1 MASNNKGW
9 LKKILLSLMVLL
21 LLAAAAVY
29 WIFRSS
35 LPELTGEL
43 TSADLTG
50 PVVIQRDQQGLATIS
65 GENRDDL
72 AYATGFVHA
81 QERFFQMDLMRR
93 RAAGEL
99 SEILGKV
106 TLNVDKNARVH
117 RFRARAKKFIAQFS
131 NTDRAL
137 LAAYTK
143 GVNAGLKKLSSKPF
157 EYYLL
162 GSEPQPWH
170 AEDSLLVSYSM
181 YFTLQY
187 GNAANEWQAYLL
199 EKTLPE
205 SLSRFLLYQRSE
217 WDVPLEQDVTPYQPM
232 LLPKLQD
239 LSFKEKP
246 AKKNLQALKNSEN
259 DPWGIIGSN
268 NWSMSG
274 QMTKSGAAML
284 ANDMHLGIRVPNT
297 WFRLRLLLTKSS
309 SSIPN
314 LASTPASTPASTM
327 DVSGVS
333 LPGTPL
339 IVVGSNTFVA
349 WGFTNT
355 SADWGDLVKL
365 KLNPENEQQYLSVNG
380 YRNFEIFDE
389 PIKIKGEKAADFK
402 VRETIWGPVVDGPSD
417 ELMAYKWV
425 AHYIQGANLG
435 LAKMEKVKS
444 VVEAAAL
451 ADQMGMPAQNA
462 MLVDR
467 FGNIGWTVFGA
478 IPRRIYDDSFSEN
491 QYQRPQDWSTGQ
503 MGWDGWLTTAE
514 YPKVINPVDYRLW
527 TANNRVVSGHD
538 LKIMGDGRFGHAA
551 RAKQIRDDLFALK
564 SDVEEKDFLAI
575 QLDDRA
581 IFLTRWQQLL
591 QQLLRG
597 TDNQK
602 LKPYL
607 DYVSHWGAKAAVD
620 SVGYRLVK
628 EFRLAVF
635 RDILARV
642 SKPCTDKY
650 KKCNIYRASRQL
662 ENPIWAIVSGRDKS
676 WLSEGFSNWNDYLE
690 SRAIAAFDKTLNGKQ
705 PLSSYTWGDS
715 SRLNIVHP
723 LSRFV
728 PGLGYLTDM
737 PHETM
742 QGDRDMPN
750 VAGRSF
756 GASERLVVSPGHEQQ
771 GILHMPTSQAGNPLT
786 PYYGVGHE
794 DWVKG
799 VATPLLPGKTRW
811 KLVLKPVN

>member
-1 MASNNKGW
+1 MAGNNKGW
-9 LKKILLSLMVLL
+9 LKKTLLLLLVLL
-21 LLAAAAVY
+21 LLVTAAVY

-35 LPELTGEL
+35 LPRLSGEL
-43 TSADLTG
+43 KSADLSG
-50 PVVIQRDQQGLATIS
+50 PVTIERDEQGLATIR
-65 GENRDDL
+65 GENRNDL
-72 AYATGFVHA
+72 AYASGFLHA

-99 SEILGKV
+99 SEILGKA
-106 TLNVDKNARVH
+106 TLNIDKKARVH
-117 RFRARAKKFIAQFS
+117 RFRARAKRFIAQFPPQHREVF
-131 NTDRAL
+131 T
-137 LAAYTK
+137 AYTK
-143 GVNAGLKKLSSKPF
+143 GVNAGLSQLSGKPF

-162 GSEPQPWH
+162 GTTPQPWQE
-170 AEDSLLVSYSM
+170 EDSLLVSYSM
-181 YFTLQY
+181 YFSLQLDN
-187 GNAANEWQAYLL
+187 GENEWQAYLL

-217 WDVPLEQDVTPYQPM
+217 WDVPLEKDLTPYEPP
-232 LLPKLQD
+232 LLPGIAD
-239 LSFKEKP
+239 LSVSASP
-246 AKKNLQALKNSEN
+246 TRQNLLALKKSE
-259 DPWGIIGSN
+259 DDLWGIIGSN
-268 NWSMSG
+268 NWSASG
-274 QMTKSGAAML
+274 QITKSGAAML

-297 WFRLRLLLTKSS
+297 WFRLRLLIEKSQENTS
-309 SSIPN
+309 S
-314 LASTPASTPASTM
+314 L

-333 LPGTPL
+333 LPGAPL
-339 IVVGSNTFVA
+339 VVVGSNTFVA

-355 SADWGDLVKL
+355 SADWGDLIKL
-365 KLNPENEQQYLSVNG
+365 KLNPDNNQQYLTVEG
-380 YRNFEIFDE
+380 FKNFETFEE
-389 PIKIKGEKAADFK
+389 PIKIKGEDAVKFQ
-402 VRETIWGPVVDGPSD
+402 VRDSIWGPVVKGPSD

-425 AHYIQGANLG
+425 AHYLQGANSG
-435 LAKMEKVKS
+435 LMKMEQVKS
-444 VVEAAAL
+444 VVEAVSL

-478 IPRRIYDDSFSEN
+478 IPRRKGNDSFAAN
-491 QYQRPQDWSTGQ
+491 QYQRPHDWSDGK
-503 MGWDGWLTTAE
+503 MAWNGWLTAAE

-551 RAKQIRDDLFALK
+551 RAKQIRDDLFDLK
-564 SDVEEKDFLAI
+564 SDIEEKDFLAI

-591 QQLLRG
+591 EQLLRES
-597 TDNQK
+597 DNQK

-607 DYVSHWGAKAAVD
+607 EYVSNWGAKAAPE

-628 EFRLAVF
+628 EFRLAIF
-635 RDILARV
+635 RDILARL
-642 SKPCTDKY
+642 SKPCTDQFE
-650 KKCNIYRASRQL
+650 KCNVYRASRQL
-662 ENPIWAIVSGRDKS
+662 ENPLWAIVSARDKS
-676 WLSEGFSNWNDYLE
+676 WLEQGFDNWNDYLE
-690 SRAIAAFDKTLNGKQ
+690 SRAMAAFEKTLNGSQ
-705 PLSSYTWGDS
+705 SLSSYTWGES
-715 SRLNIVHP
+715 VRLNIVHP

-728 PGLGYLTDM
+728 PGLGLLTDM
-737 PHETM
+737 PHDTM

-756 GASERLVVSPGHEQQ
+756 GASERLVVSPGHEEK

-799 VATPLLPGKTRW
+799 KATPFLPGKTRW
-811 KLVLKPVN
+811 KLLLTPEN